1 MQAKLIVIGADFK
14 KLASTI
20 KNHEGSVFAKTNP
33 HRLKPVLLVN
43 QGANVRIFRKHGT
56 TAIAGIA
63 IMALLGFGSAHAQE
77 PKSTSASTGNAENGK
92 RIFMKDGCYQCH
104 GREGQGSNMSGPRIA
119 PNPPPLEVIL
129 GYVRKPSGEMP
140 PYTAKVISD
149 QELTDIYAYLQ
160 SRPAPSKEKA
170 AQLLK

>member
-1 MQAKLIVIGADFK
+1 MKLFREHRTVDIA
-14 KLASTI
+14 
-20 KNHEGSVFAKTNP
+20 VFAM
-33 HRLKPVLLVN
+33 
-43 QGANVRIFRKHGT
+43 
-56 TAIAGIA
+56 IALFSF
-63 IMALLGFGSAHAQE
+63 ALARAQE
-77 PKSTSASTGNAENGK
+77 PKSTNASAGNAENGK
-92 RIFMKDGCYQCH
+92 RLFMKDGCYECH

-129 GYVRKPSGEMP
+129 GYVRKPTGEMP

-149 QELTDIYAYLQ
+149 QELTDIYAYLK

>member
-1 MQAKLIVIGADFK
+1 VKL
-14 KLASTI
+14 
-20 KNHEGSVFAKTNP
+20 
-33 HRLKPVLLVN
+33 
-43 QGANVRIFRKHGT
+43 FRENGT
-56 TAIAGIA
+56 AAIPGIA
-63 IMALLGFGSAHAQE
+63 MMALLCFVPARAQE
-77 PKSTSASTGNAENGK
+77 PKSTNAPTGNAENGK
-92 RIFMKDGCYQCH
+92 RLYMKDGCYQCH
-104 GREGQGSNMSGPRIA
+104 GREGQGSTMSGPRIA
-119 PNPPPLEVIL
+119 PNPLPLEVIL